1 MRHVTRDI
9 RVTIRQG
16 FVGLALHV
24 LSSVGISI

>member
-1 MRHVTRDI
+1 MRHVTGGI
-9 RVTIRQG
+9 RVPIRQV